1 MKFKNSPKVY
11 KWILIINLVALIS
24 LVTFLVFNTFR
35 LQNDSFQV
43 LEKQSIVSAYGKY
56 IMRDKLFPGGN
67 EIFASYL
74 EKELPG
80 LVKISD
86 EEQFETLKKRI
97 LDTFFHKLQTE
108 NHMDQLFQQI
118 LRENNIKSNLAYQIT
133 FDKLEIIK
141 DKEGEWRSI
150 YEEKAPH
157 KGVEIAGKLQKLS
170 NYNRAFQLAVNDD
183 KGSDYRFTYGFYVDY
198 PNRIVQVLKEMILVL
213 LLSITCIVLIIIIS
227 YKTFQNWM
235 NQRKEAQLKSDFL
248 QHIRHEFN
256 TPITT
261 ILVSAS
267 HLKELGSQPEE
278 FSEMRDIGAIIE
290 RQAQRLKSYIKQIIE
305 SITIEDQRAD
315 LVEMD
320 INELTELLLRD
331 IRLRF
336 NEQIDIVYE
345 AYIFPKKVAVDAL
358 LYFSILD
365 NLVENAFKFNPAA
378 VRQIRF
384 SWAENLSGDLE
395 LSIVDNGLGL
405 GTADVEKIFEKF
417 YRRKEHSSK
426 VGLGLGLYYVH
437 ICAQKMNWSIK
448 AKNNPQG
455 GAHFILTIPIKK

>member
-67 EIFASYL
+67 EIFATYL

-86 EEQFETLKKRI
+86 EEQFETLKNRI

-248 QHIRHEFN
+248 Q
-256 TPITT
+256 
-261 ILVSAS
+261 
-267 HLKELGSQPEE
+267 
-278 FSEMRDIGAIIE
+278 
-290 RQAQRLKSYIKQIIE
+290 
-305 SITIEDQRAD
+305 
-315 LVEMD
+315 
-320 INELTELLLRD
+320 
-331 IRLRF
+331 
-336 NEQIDIVYE
+336 
-345 AYIFPKKVAVDAL
+345 
-358 LYFSILD
+358 
-365 NLVENAFKFNPAA
+365 
-378 VRQIRF
+378 
-384 SWAENLSGDLE
+384 
-395 LSIVDNGLGL
+395 
-405 GTADVEKIFEKF
+405 
-417 YRRKEHSSK
+417 
-426 VGLGLGLYYVH
+426 
-437 ICAQKMNWSIK
+437 
-448 AKNNPQG
+448 
-455 GAHFILTIPIKK
+455 